1 MGKVIS
7 IRIDKW
13 IEEIISR
20 FSEEEHIEK
29 SDTIRE
35 LIKNGSIYLAV
46 KGYAKGRYSI
56 GKAANLANLPLSE
69 FMDLVTEL
77 GIASKIEIE
86 DVLQGYDNLRKIS
99 G

>member
-13 IEEIISR
+13 IAEIIDK
-20 FSEEEHIEK
+20 FSEEERQEK

-46 KGYAKGRYSI
+46 RGYAQGKYSI
-56 GKAANLANLPLSE
+56 GKAASLANLPLSE
-69 FMDLVTEL
+69 FMDLVAEL
-77 GIASKIEIE
+77 GIASKIDKE
-86 DVLQGYDNLRKIS
+86 DVFQGYENIMKI
-99 G
+99 